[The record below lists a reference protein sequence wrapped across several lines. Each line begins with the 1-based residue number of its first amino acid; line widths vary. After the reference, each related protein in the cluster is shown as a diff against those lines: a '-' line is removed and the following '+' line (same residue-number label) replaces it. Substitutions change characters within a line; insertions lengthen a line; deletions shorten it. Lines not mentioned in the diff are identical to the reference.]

1 MTDLFGE
8 DGLPRATVP
17 TKDTR
22 AVICPLCKHACR
34 TQRER
39 ERGIHDD
46 CEDSAEWD
54 E

>member
-22 AVICPLCKHACR
+22 AVRCEICKR
-34 TQRER
+34 TIYAPRER
-39 ERGIHDD
+39 ERGVHDN
-46 CEDSAEWD
+46 CEDHAE
-54 E
+54 